1 MSEEFKKDCAD
12 AALLAMFPI
21 VMTSLLALE
30 VSVYQLIG
38 EPMDESFGLFIS
50 SAIAGVMTACGYLAI
65 SVGIRRLSKTNWRFK
80 N

>member
-38 EPMDESFGLFIS
+38 EPMEKPIGLLIS
-50 SAIAGVMTACGYLAI
+50 SVIAGVMTACGYLAI
-65 SVGIRRLSKTNWRFK
+65 AVGVRKLSKTNWRFK
-80 N
+80 H